1 VSHILEFAKQFF
13 AQSPWREHVELSEDG
28 VMGALAALR
37 ENPNAYLE
45 INEHGAIAGMLTPL
59 WFAPDVVIASELF
72 WYSQKPG
79 EGKALR
85 ERFEAWAKERG
96 ARFSHFSGMVNE
108 NEDRLRRTLRS
119 QGYNDMEIGFIKE
132 I

>member
-1 VSHILEFAKQFF
+1 
-13 AQSPWREHVELSEDG
+13 
-28 VMGALAALR
+28 MGALAALR
-37 ENPNAYLE
+37 ENENAYLE
-45 INEHGAIAGMLTPL
+45 ITEHGAVAGMLTPL
-59 WFAPDVVIASELF
+59 WFAPSVVIASELF

-96 ARFSHFSGMVNE
+96 ARFAHLSGMANE
-108 NEDRLRRTLRS
+108 NEERLRRTLRG

-132 I
+132 L

>member
-1 VSHILEFAKQFF
+1 MSHVLEFAQRFF
-13 AQSPWREHVELSEDG
+13 AQSPWAGLVDLDEAG

-37 ENPNAYLE
+37 ENENAYLE
-45 INEHGAIAGMLTPL
+45 ITEHGAIAGMLTPL
-59 WFAPDVVIASELF
+59 WFAPGVVIASELF

-96 ARFSHFSGMVNE
+96 ARFAHLSGMVNE
-108 NEDRLRRTLRS
+108 NEERLRRTLRG
-119 QGYNDMEIGFIKE
+119 QGYNDVEIGFIKE